1 MKIKITQRKADG
13 TTNIIDG
20 LNHEAVSQLRDKTKK
35 DALYALTDDEL
46 VELAAIMHSA
56 EHVDDYG
63 QIYDQR
69 IIDAVEYPTDVYRGP
84 FNVESQ

>member
-20 LNHEAVSQLRDKTKK
+20 LNHEAVSKLRDDTKK
-35 DALYALTDDEL
+35 EALCALTDDEL
-46 VELAAIMHSA
+46 VALAAVMYSA
-56 EHVDDYG
+56 EHVDKHG